1 MPSPQ
6 PIPGRCCAK
15 TRGGG
20 FCTQYPIQGTKRCR
34 THPGS
39 NGRRGAM
46 AKGAVVI
53 EAKKW
58 GWGLDDTTKDPGE
71 YLLRLVAQSWRR
83 VEKYADLLQQAYEA
97 ADRLQAA
104 HDAEQL
110 IAIQPDARYGGDD
123 EERPPHPAQQAAA
136 QDLRRIFT
144 TGGVAAL
151 IGYQY
156 DATKDGD
163 LYATGEAIRGLA
175 QLELQERRFGM
186 ELSAKAI
193 AAGLAER
200 MVRLAERQGALM
212 AQFVTRVA
220 ERLGLTDVQQA
231 ALPGAIEAEVINM
244 TEGAAA

>member
-1 MPSPQ
+1 VPHLTQLQIADDPNRHGHYGGKRKDGQ
-6 PIPGRCCAK
+6 LCGKAIIPGTK
-15 TRGGG
+15 T
-20 FCTQYPIQGTKRCR
+20 CTAHSGKPRARARAEGQVVLEA
-34 THPGS
+34 
-39 NGRRGAM
+39 RRR
-46 AKGAVVI
+46 
-53 EAKKW
+53 
-58 GWGLDDTTKDPGE
+58 GWGLDTTDVDPGE
-71 YLLRLVAQSWRR
+71 YLLRLVAQSAHR
-83 VEKYADLLQQAYEA
+83 VEMYADLLHQAFDA
-97 ADRLQAA
+97 AERLRTA
-104 HDAEQL
+104 HEAEQL
-110 IAIQPDARYGGDD
+110 VV
-123 EERPPHPAQQAAA
+123 PPHPAKLAAVE
-136 QDLRRIFT
+136 DLRRIFT

-151 IGYQY
+151 IGNQY

-212 AQFVTRVA
+212 AQFVLRVA

-244 TEGAAA
+244 TEGKAA